1 MCDSIENVLV
11 IQKNELIQ
19 EDFDVARKV
28 ACDRHEAGEKT
39 IIFKP
44 FVVDMLEVVDVPTA
58 LGGVQCWMDIQRGL
72 YPQTQPLGSVIKIG
86 ETLSV
91 LVFLRDQKKDYD
103 LSVRDCW
110 AFDNEN
116 YNAPSTGKLQL
127 SDKQGCSRREKLF
140 GSWRKTTDAGKTG
153 ATMVLFNNL
162 QAFKFPDRAQ
172 VFLKCDV
179 EVSCLK
185 MTFGFYLIQFRVLDL
200 PRQMRRSALRTRGGR
215 REGHLFDNNG
225 SR

>member
-1 MCDSIENVLV
+1 MAAGSNGKTFEFLVPFDGCGSKAACSVCDSIENILV

-28 ACDRHEAGEKT
+28 SCDRHEAGEKT

-44 FVVDMLEVVDVPTA
+44 FVVDMLEVVEVPTA

-127 SDKQGCSRREKLF
+127 SDKRGCSRREKLF
-140 GSWRKTTDAGKTG
+140 GSWRKTTDVGQTG

-179 EVSCLK
+179 EVS
-185 MTFGFYLIQFRVLDL
+185 YNR
-200 PRQMRRSALRTRGGR
+200 
-215 REGHLFDNNG
+215 
-225 SR
+225 